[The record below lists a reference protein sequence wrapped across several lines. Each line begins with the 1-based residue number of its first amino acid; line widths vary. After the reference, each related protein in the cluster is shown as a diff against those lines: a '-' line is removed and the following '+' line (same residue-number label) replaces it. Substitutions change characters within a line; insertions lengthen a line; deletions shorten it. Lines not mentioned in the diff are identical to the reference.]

1 MNSMP
6 AMKRLKGRMKTAVTI
21 RVKIYFYSTFRDKH
35 PKGLQNKIP
44 KHKNKTLT
52 KPKSQIILFFFSC
65 FCYSASMF
73 GGDRR
78 HQIPSLG
85 QTRVRITMNISM
97 DGSEEIFCCTVEW
110 EMSACV
116 WNKYLKTFL
125 ELLSLSSPSSTQP
138 ASLQWDTE
146 LVIFTLFWVIIRI
159 F

>member
-52 KPKSQIILFFFSC
+52 KPKSQIIFFFFSC

-116 WNKYLKTFL
+116 WNKYLRL
-125 ELLSLSSPSSTQP
+125 SWNYSLYHLLPQLNQHHYSGIQNWWYSLSSES
-138 ASLQWDTE
+138 
-146 LVIFTLFWVIIRI
+146 
-159 F
+159 